1 LQTGFDQPASVGPGA
16 TIYLRGGT
24 YRGKFISNL
33 SGSSSSP
40 ITVRSYPGE
49 WAKVDGY
56 VTTTL
61 TQAISSSATTITLA
75 DGSRFPANTMVDID
89 TADGIREDVMLNSKN
104 GNTYT
109 VTRAARAPAQAAHSA
124 GATVI
129 FGYSISGSGI
139 GIITVNGADTI
150 YRDFEVMSSNPVRA
164 TSIFVDASESP
175 TFRGDGFTVYGPR
188 TKFINLV
195 VHDAQQGFGAW
206 TAATDNEF
214 YSNIIYNNGW
224 VDPNRGNGHGFYL
237 QNQGPGWKRI
247 YDTITFNNFATGAK
261 AFGVNA
267 IANNIEYTGIM
278 SFGNGTPA
286 LYAGSPALGPGS
298 LGNLISINQ
307 VQDNIFAGTGSAPLQ
322 NITATNNYTYH
333 KAGKL
338 TGLGNLGMGW
348 NQGSA
353 STGLIIRDN
362 YIVGGNVPFHMLGW
376 SNATVTGNTFYG
388 TLSTE
393 TSDNGVVDMIT
404 APAGSRSYTW
414 NNNTYYYTGTASP
427 FRTDGTNNDFAGWKS
442 RTGYD
447 SNSSF
452 AASRPTGIKVF
463 VRPNIYEAGRANIAI
478 YNWDLANNVTVDLSQ
493 AGLANGQ
500 LYEIRN
506 VQNYFGAPVLTGT
519 YSTSSPAVS
528 IPMTSAAATAV
539 VSPIGHIFT
548 PATTLPEFGVF
559 VVVPR

>member
-1 LQTGFDQPASVGPGA
+1 LQTGFNQPAGVGPGA

-33 SGSSSSP
+33 TGSSSSP

-56 VTTTL
+56 LTTTL

-104 GNTYT
+104 GNTYS
-109 VTRAARAPAQAAHSA
+109 VTRAARAPAQASHSA
-124 GATVI
+124 GAIVI
-129 FGYSISGSGI
+129 FGYTISGPGI
-139 GIITVNGADTI
+139 GVITINGSDTV

-164 TSIFVDASESP
+164 TTIYVDASEAP
-175 TFRGDGFTVYGPR
+175 TFRGAGFTVFGPR
-188 TKFINLV
+188 TKFFNLV
-195 VHDAQQGFGAW
+195 IHDTQEGFGAW
-206 TAATDNEF
+206 LAATDNEF
-214 YSNIIYNNGW
+214 YGNIIYNGGW

-247 YDTITFNNFATGAK
+247 YDTISFNNFATGMK

-267 IANNIEYTGIM
+267 IANNIEYNGVI

-286 LYAGSPALGPGS
+286 LYSGSPALGPGS
-298 LGNLISINQ
+298 LGNLVSINH
-307 VQDNIFAGTGSAPLQ
+307 VQDNLFAGTGSNPLQ
-322 NITATNNYTYH
+322 NVIATNNFAYH

-348 NQGSA
+348 AQGSA
-353 STGLIIRDN
+353 STNLTVTNN
-362 YIVGGNVPFHMLGW
+362 YIVGGNIPYRMLGW

-393 TSDNGVVDMIT
+393 TSDNGAVDLTT

-414 NNNTYYYTGTASP
+414 NNNTYYYTGTAAP
-427 FRTDGTNNDFAGWKS
+427 FRTDGSSNDFAGWKS

-447 SNSSF
+447 SNSTF
-452 AASRPTGIKVF
+452 AASRPTGIKVSL
-463 VRPNIYEAGRANIAI
+463 RPNRYEAGRANIVI
-478 YNWDLANNVTVDLSQ
+478 YNWDLANNVTVDLSL

-500 LYEIRN
+500 VYEIRN

-519 YSTSSPAVS
+519 YNSAAPAVS

-539 VSPIGHIFT
+539 VSPIGHVFT
-548 PATTLPEFGVF
+548 PPTTLPEFGVF